1 MTIDAAI
8 ELLDGS
14 MMERWTRLGQFLNCD
29 LPSIQLPTIPCPL
42 SVEPSSL
49 LHLNWV
55 KNLADDEVNA
65 GVGWLQ
71 EVVDTFA
78 FINRIVMTDASL
90 P

>member
-14 MMERWTRLGQFLNCD
+14 MMERWTRLAQFLDCD
-29 LPSIQLPTIPCPL
+29 LPPIQLPTIPCPL
-42 SVEPSSL
+42 SVVPSSV

-55 KNLADDEVNA
+55 KNLADDEVNV
-65 GVGWLQ
+65 GVSWLQ

-78 FINRIVMTDASL
+78 FINRIVMTDVSL